1 MIMPA
6 QTKITYTPE
15 EYLAIE
21 ISSET
26 RHEYINGEIIP
37 MTGGTPEHNEIASIL
52 NAILRT
58 NLKGKPYSIFI
69 ADQRLWIPERKLYT
83 YPDVMIVQR
92 PIQLQIGRKDTVT
105 NPIFIAEV
113 LSQSTKNYDIA
124 VFSRMRGNR
133 ILERLTAQD
142 CNTPHSCDYRYKDE
156 KFLAYRTIP
165 SFQEYLLIDQYSQH
179 IEHYSKSGFNQWI
192 FSEYNNS
199 EDYINLTSISCKISL
214 LEVYD
219 DIEFKMN

>member
-1 MIMPA
+1 MPA

-26 RHEYINGEIIP
+26 RNEYINREIIP

-52 NAILRT
+52 NAILRI
-58 NLKGKPYSIFI
+58 NLRGKPYSIFI
-69 ADQRLWIPERKLYT
+69 ADQRLWIPEKKLYT

-92 PIQLQIGRKDTVT
+92 PIQLQIGRKDTVK

-113 LSQSTKNYDIA
+113 LSQSTKNYD
-124 VFSRMRGNR
+124 
-133 ILERLTAQD
+133 
-142 CNTPHSCDYRYKDE
+142 KDE
-156 KFLAYRTIP
+156 KFSAYRTIP

-219 DIEFKMN
+219 DIDFKTNLHLTLPLC

>member
-6 QTKITYTPE
+6 QTKIAYTAE

-37 MTGGTPEHNEIASIL
+37 MAGGTPEHDEIASIL
-52 NAILRT
+52 NAILRI
-58 NLKGKPYSIFI
+58 NLRGKPYSIFI
-69 ADQRLWIPERKLYT
+69 ADQRLWIPEKKLYT

-92 PIQLQIGRKDTVT
+92 PIQLQMGRKDTVT
-105 NPIFIAEV
+105 NPIFIAEI
-113 LSQSTKNYDIA
+113 LSQSTKGYD
-124 VFSRMRGNR
+124 
-133 ILERLTAQD
+133 
-142 CNTPHSCDYRYKDE
+142 KDE
-156 KFLAYRTIP
+156 KFSAYRTIP
-165 SFQEYLLIDQYSQH
+165 SFQEYLLVDQYSQH

-199 EDYINLTSISCKISL
+199 EDYINLTSISCGISL

-219 DIEFKMN
+219 DIEFKTN

>member
-26 RHEYINGEIIP
+26 RNEYINREIIP

-69 ADQRLWIPERKLYT
+69 ADQRLWIPQKNLYT

-92 PIQLQIGRKDTVT
+92 PIQLQIERKDTVT

-113 LSQSTKNYDIA
+113 LSQSTKNYD
-124 VFSRMRGNR
+124 
-133 ILERLTAQD
+133 
-142 CNTPHSCDYRYKDE
+142 KDE
-156 KFLAYRTIP
+156 KFSSYRTIP
-165 SFQEYLLIDQYSQH
+165 TFQEYLLIDQYSQH

-219 DIEFKMN
+219 DIEFKTN

>member
-6 QTKITYTPE
+6 QTKITYTAE

-21 ISSET
+21 TSSET
-26 RHEYINGEIIP
+26 RNEYINGEIIP

-52 NAILRT
+52 NAILRI
-58 NLKGKPYSIFI
+58 NLRGKPYSIFI
-69 ADQRLWIPERKLYT
+69 ADQRLWIPEKKLYT

-92 PIQLQIGRKDTVT
+92 PIQLQIGRKDTVI

-113 LSQSTKNYDIA
+113 LSQSTKNYD
-124 VFSRMRGNR
+124 
-133 ILERLTAQD
+133 
-142 CNTPHSCDYRYKDE
+142 KDE
-156 KFLAYRTIP
+156 KFSAYRTIP

-214 LEVYD
+214 SEVYE
-219 DIEFKMN
+219 DIDFKTN

>member
-6 QTKITYTPE
+6 QTKITYTTE

-52 NAILRT
+52 NAILRI
-58 NLKGKPYSIFI
+58 NLRGKPYSIFI

-105 NPIFIAEV
+105 NPIFIAEI
-113 LSQSTKNYDIA
+113 LSQSTKNYD
-124 VFSRMRGNR
+124 
-133 ILERLTAQD
+133 
-142 CNTPHSCDYRYKDE
+142 KDE
-156 KFLAYRTIP
+156 KFSAYRTIP

-192 FSEYNNS
+192 FSEYNNA

-219 DIEFKMN
+219 DIEFKTN

>member
-6 QTKITYTPE
+6 QTKIAYTPE

-26 RHEYINGEIIP
+26 RNEYINGEIIP

-52 NAILRT
+52 NAILRI
-58 NLKGKPYSIFI
+58 NLRGKPYSIFI
-69 ADQRLWIPERKLYT
+69 ADQRLWIPEKKLYT
-83 YPDVMIVQR
+83 YPDVMIIER

-105 NPIFIAEV
+105 NPIFIAAI
-113 LSQSTKNYDIA
+113 LSQSTKNYD
-124 VFSRMRGNR
+124 
-133 ILERLTAQD
+133 
-142 CNTPHSCDYRYKDE
+142 KDE
-156 KFLAYRTIP
+156 KFSAYCTIP

-199 EDYINLTSISCKISL
+199 EDYINLTSVSCKISL

-219 DIEFKMN
+219 DIDFKTN

>member
-26 RHEYINGEIIP
+26 RHEYINGKIIP
-37 MTGGTPEHNEIASIL
+37 MTGGTPEHNEITSIL

-69 ADQRLWIPERKLYT
+69 ADQRLWIPEKKLYT
-83 YPDVMIVQR
+83 YPDVMIFQR

-113 LSQSTKNYDIA
+113 FSQSTKNYD
-124 VFSRMRGNR
+124 
-133 ILERLTAQD
+133 
-142 CNTPHSCDYRYKDE
+142 KDE
-156 KFLAYRTIP
+156 KFSAYRTIP

>member
-52 NAILRT
+52 NAILRI
-58 NLKGKPYSIFI
+58 NLRGKPYSIFI
-69 ADQRLWIPERKLYT
+69 ADQRLWIPEKNLYT

-113 LSQSTKNYDIA
+113 LSQSTKNYD
-124 VFSRMRGNR
+124 
-133 ILERLTAQD
+133 
-142 CNTPHSCDYRYKDE
+142 KDE
-156 KFLAYRTIP
+156 KFSAYRTIP
-165 SFQEYLLIDQYSQH
+165 TFQEYLLIDQYSQH

-219 DIEFKMN
+219 DIEFKTN

>member
-26 RHEYINGEIIP
+26 RNEYINGEIIP

-52 NAILRT
+52 NAILRI
-58 NLKGKPYSIFI
+58 NLRGKPYSIFI
-69 ADQRLWIPERKLYT
+69 ADQRLWIPEKKLYT

-92 PIQLQIGRKDTVT
+92 PIQLQIGRKDTIT
-105 NPIFIAEV
+105 NPIFIAEI
-113 LSQSTKNYDIA
+113 LSQSTKNYD
-124 VFSRMRGNR
+124 
-133 ILERLTAQD
+133 
-142 CNTPHSCDYRYKDE
+142 KDE
-156 KFLAYRTIP
+156 KFSAYRTIP

-219 DIEFKMN
+219 DIEFKTN